1 MLRTLS
7 IRNVLLI
14 DRLDLN
20 FVSGLSVLTGETG
33 SGKSI
38 LLDALSLA
46 LGARAN
52 TELISQ
58 GADQSTIV
66 AEFETS
72 NKQVINNVLS
82 DYGIYVEKV
91 FSLRRVISIDGRS
104 RAFVDDQLVSATLLR
119 KLSNLLVEINGQLE
133 SHGLLD
139 QAAHRSFVDAYG
151 NYDDLLNQVSSG
163 FKTWRMAVNKYEQAK
178 IDFEKTKREEAF
190 IKHTVGELELLNPKE
205 GEEKDLSNKRNF
217 LMKAEKSITALQ
229 EIFIELDHD
238 NGIESKLRRIIQKV
252 QKLAEGGEGQFE
264 NAITALER
272 ALIEI
277 NDGVDELEN
286 LSRIINLDPLEKE
299 KIEDRWFMLK
309 GIARK
314 HNVDIEDLPNLL
326 TELSEKLAT
335 LTNSS
340 KKLDE
345 LNSDV
350 ITTKTNYKI
359 VADKLTKE
367 RRGIIGKL
375 DVSITKE
382 LKPLRLDG
390 ASFHTRLIPLAE
402 EEWGEYGIESI
413 LFEVKTNPNTEPG
426 PINKVASGGELARIT
441 LALKVV
447 LAEAYAIPTV
457 IFDEVDAGIGG
468 AAAAA
473 VGDRLSSLARDSQVL
488 VVTHSPQVAAI
499 GNTHFQISKIAKQ
512 KGNKTQ
518 VIKVDGGVRT
528 EEIARMLSGAN
539 VSNEARAAA
548 MRLLESNQ
556 NIDAVT

>member
-1 MLRTLS
+1 
-7 IRNVLLI
+7 
-14 DRLDLN
+14 
-20 FVSGLSVLTGETG
+20 
-33 SGKSI
+33 
-38 LLDALSLA
+38 
-46 LGARAN
+46 
-52 TELISQ
+52 
-58 GADQSTIV
+58 
-66 AEFETS
+66 
-72 NKQVINNVLS
+72 
-82 DYGIYVEKV
+82 
-91 FSLRRVISIDGRS
+91 
-104 RAFVDDQLVSATLLR
+104 
-119 KLSNLLVEINGQLE
+119 
-133 SHGLLD
+133 
-139 QAAHRSFVDAYG
+139 
-151 NYDDLLNQVSSG
+151 
-163 FKTWRMAVNKYEQAK
+163 
-178 IDFEKTKREEAF
+178 
-190 IKHTVGELELLNPKE
+190 
-205 GEEKDLSNKRNF
+205 
-217 LMKAEKSITALQ
+217 MKAEKSITALQ
-229 EIFIELDHD
+229 EIFIELDQD
-238 NGIESKLRRIIQKV
+238 NGIESKLRKIIQKI
-252 QKLAEGGEGQFE
+252 QKLAEGGGGQFE

-299 KIEDRWFMLK
+299 KIEDRLFMLK

-314 HNVDIEDLPNLL
+314 HNVDIQDLPNLL

-367 RRGIIGKL
+367 RQGIIDKL

-499 GNTHFQISKIAKQ
+499 GNTHFQISKISNQ

-518 VIKVDGGVRT
+518 VIKVAGGVRT

>member
-104 RAFVDDQLVSATLLR
+104 RAFVDDQPVSATLLR
-119 KLSNLLVEINGQLE
+119 KLSSLLVEINGQLE

-139 QAAHRSFVDAYG
+139 QATHRGFVDAYG

-163 FKTWRMAVNKYEQAK
+163 FKTWRIAVNKYEQAK

-229 EIFIELDHD
+229 EVFIELDQD
-238 NGIESKLRRIIQKV
+238 NGIESKLRKIIQKV

-299 KIEDRWFMLK
+299 KIEDRLFMLK

-350 ITTKTNYKI
+350 KTTKTNYKI

-367 RRGIIGKL
+367 RQGIIDKL

-382 LKPLRLDG
+382 LKPLKLDG

>member
-52 TELISQ
+52 TDLISQ

-82 DYGIYVEKV
+82 DHGIYVEKI

-104 RAFVDDQLVSATLLR
+104 RAFVDDQPVSATLLR
-119 KLSNLLVEINGQLE
+119 KLSRLLVEINGQLE

-139 QAAHRSFVDAYG
+139 QATHRSFVDAYG

-163 FKTWRMAVNKYEQAK
+163 FKTWRIAVNKYEQAK
-178 IDFEKTKREEAF
+178 VDFEKTKREEDF

-205 GEEKDLSNKRNF
+205 GEEIDLANKRNF

-229 EIFIELDHD
+229 EIFIELDQD
-238 NGIESKLRRIIQKV
+238 NGIEPKLRKIIQKV

-299 KIEDRWFMLK
+299 KIEDRLFMLK

-326 TELSEKLAT
+326 AELSEKLGA

-350 ITTKTNYKI
+350 INTKTNYKI
-359 VADKLTKE
+359 VADKLTKK
-367 RRGIIGKL
+367 RQGIIDKL

-402 EEWGEYGIESI
+402 EEWGDYGIESI

-518 VIKVDGGVRT
+518 VIKVTGGVRT

-548 MRLLESNQ
+548 VRLLKSNQ
-556 NIDAVT
+556 SIDAVS

>member
-104 RAFVDDQLVSATLLR
+104 RAFVDDQPVSATLLR
-119 KLSNLLVEINGQLE
+119 KLSRLLVGINGQLE

-139 QAAHRSFVDAYG
+139 QATHRSFVDAYG

-163 FKTWRMAVNKYEQAK
+163 FKTWRIAVNKYEQAK

-299 KIEDRWFMLK
+299 KIEDRLFMLK

-350 ITTKTNYKI
+350 KTTKTNYKI

-367 RRGIIGKL
+367 RQGIIDKL

>member
-7 IRNVLLI
+7 IRNILLI

-119 KLSNLLVEINGQLE
+119 KLASLLVEINGQLE

-139 QAAHRSFVDAYG
+139 QVTHRSFVDAYG
-151 NYDDLLNQVSSG
+151 NYDDLLTQVTSG
-163 FKTWRMAVNKYEQAK
+163 FKTWRIAVNKYEQAK
-178 IDFEKTKREEAF
+178 IDFEKTKREEDF

-205 GEEKDLSNKRNF
+205 GEEIDLANKRNF

-229 EIFIELDHD
+229 EIFIELDQD
-238 NGIESKLRRIIQKV
+238 NGIESKLRKIIQKV

-309 GIARK
+309 GVARK

-350 ITTKTNYKI
+350 ITTKTNYKF

-367 RRGIIGKL
+367 RQGIIDKL

>member
-66 AEFETS
+66 AEFETL
-72 NKQVINNVLS
+72 NKKVINNVLS

-119 KLSNLLVEINGQLE
+119 KLASLLVEINGQLE

-139 QAAHRSFVDAYG
+139 QATHRSFVDAYG
-151 NYDDLLNQVSSG
+151 NYDDLLSQVSSG
-163 FKTWRMAVNKYEQAK
+163 FETWRIAVNKYEQAK
-178 IDFEKTKREEAF
+178 IDFEKTKREEDF

-205 GEEKDLSNKRNF
+205 GEEIDLANKRNF

-229 EIFIELDHD
+229 EIFIELDQD
-238 NGIESKLRRIIQKV
+238 NGIESKLRKIIQKV
-252 QKLAEGGEGQFE
+252 QRLAEGGGGQFE

-299 KIEDRWFMLK
+299 KIEDRLFMLK

-350 ITTKTNYKI
+350 ITTKTNYKF

-367 RRGIIGKL
+367 RQGIIDKL

-390 ASFHTRLIPLAE
+390 ASFHTRLIPLAQ

-548 MRLLESNQ
+548 VRLLESNQ
-556 NIDAVT
+556 SIDAVP